1 MSDPP
6 FVGAETGSLG
16 QIIRNVYFGS
26 INQKCRYFSWTCFQ
40 LYTDPLKI
48 LPFHSALSPMRG
60 YCPWFFRDSEPAF
73 TSGCCSFSCTSSPF
87 NHFRP
92 LGYFGPA
99 FRHFPW
105 GRMPSTVILRGSAR
119 PFHCF
124 ETIKFISKTSSWLTN
139 TLGKLDRVTIPV
151 IAKGISLSLSFRIYK
166 LGVVTLGL
174 LQDAVG
180 VTGEKC
186 VEALCQCYCCA

>member
-1 MSDPP
+1 
-6 FVGAETGSLG
+6 
-16 QIIRNVYFGS
+16 
-26 INQKCRYFSWTCFQ
+26 
-40 LYTDPLKI
+40 
-48 LPFHSALSPMRG
+48 
-60 YCPWFFRDSEPAF
+60 
-73 TSGCCSFSCTSSPF
+73 
-87 NHFRP
+87 
-92 LGYFGPA
+92 
-99 FRHFPW
+99 
-105 GRMPSTVILRGSAR
+105 MPSTVILRGSAR

>member
-1 MSDPP
+1 MDLFSVVHRSFKNLAVP
-6 FVGAETGSLG
+6 FRALTNA
-16 QIIRNVYFGS
+16 R
-26 INQKCRYFSWTCFQ
+26 
-40 LYTDPLKI
+40 I
-48 LPFHSALSPMRG
+48 LPVVFPG
-60 YCPWFFRDSEPAF
+60 FRASIHLRMLLF
-73 TSGCCSFSCTSSPF
+73 LLGCTSSPF
-87 NHFRP
+87 NLFRP